1 MGGCGMETRCGRL
14 TWILAI
20 GCAIWL
26 WASQAPAQVGAEER
40 PDVRVVVDVSGSM
53 KENDPDRLALSALD
67 MLVALLPNG
76 ATAGVWTFGETVDNP
91 LPLGEVDAAW
101 RERALALPPA
111 LQDYQEYT
119 DIEVAL
125 REAAS
130 AEANG
135 WRHLVLLTDGVIDL
149 SPARGVK
156 PEVDDASRRRLVDEL
171 AAELADQGVT
181 IHAIAFSDQAD
192 LALVERLA
200 QSTGG
205 LAALA
210 ENPES
215 LLGAFLD
222 IVERIFPADQVP
234 LEEGRFVIDDGVE
247 TFSALV
253 FHEPDDAPLTLVA
266 PDGTRYRADEA
277 PDDIR
282 WQVEPRFDLIRVPE
296 PQVGEW
302 RLEGPVGEGSR
313 INVASPLHLRIADL
327 PTTLYL
333 GFEVPVEAW
342 VERDGDPLGDE
353 VEAPTLS
360 VSLQDA
366 EGEVQ
371 SLVTLQAEAGRFRG
385 RLPAPALTGNARLVF
400 RAEGEAFHRQ
410 RVQAVNVLPAIGAV
424 HRPEE
429 GRVVLAA
436 EHPRLNRD
444 NTEIHGELQGEGLEA
459 RAVGPSRWHLDLPE
473 LDEELSQPLL
483 LTATLELDGETRELA
498 LPRLMLNPEG
508 RVGIDLADVAGPTL
522 GTERVEDGER
532 SDTSLPPP
540 ETSAERAADRFVAW
554 VNRLPEA
561 ARDLWQAGAP
571 GLHQWWEAHRRDPRL
586 WGAVVLVVLVW
597 LVGSLIRRRR
607 ARRPMRREEPHV

>member
-1 MGGCGMETRCGRL
+1 M

-20 GCAIWL
+20 GCVLWL
-26 WASQAPAQVGAEER
+26 WASSVPAQVGGEER

-111 LQDYQEYT
+111 LQEYQQYT

-125 REAAS
+125 REAAR

-135 WRHLVLLTDGVIDL
+135 WRHLVLLTDGMIDL
-149 SPARGVK
+149 SPTRGAK
-156 PEVDDASRRRLVDEL
+156 PEVDNASRRRLVDEL
-171 AAELADQGVT
+171 ATELADQGVT

-205 LAALA
+205 LASLA
-210 ENPES
+210 ENPER

-222 IVERIFPADQVP
+222 IVERIFPGDQVP

-247 TFSALV
+247 TFSALL

-266 PDGTRYRADEA
+266 PDGTRYRADA
-277 PDDIR
+277 VTDAMR
-282 WQVEPRFDLIRVPE
+282 WQVEPRFDLIRVPD

-313 INVASPLHLRIADL
+313 INVDSPLHLRTTDL

-333 GFEVPVEAW
+333 GFEVSVEAW
-342 VERDGDPLGDE
+342 VEREGDPLGE
-353 VEAPTLS
+353 EIEELALS

-366 EGEVQ
+366 QGEVQ
-371 SLVTLQAEAGRFRG
+371 SLVRLQAQGGRFRG
-385 RLPAPALTGNARLVF
+385 RLPAPALTGNARLVI
-400 RAEGEAFHRQ
+400 RAEGEGFRRQ
-410 RVQAVNVLPAIGAV
+410 RLQAVNVLPAIGAV
-424 HRPEE
+424 HRPRE

-444 NTEIHGELQGEGLEA
+444 NTEIHGELQGERLEA
-459 RAVGPSRWHLDLPE
+459 QAVGASR
-473 LDEELSQPLL
+473 
-483 LTATLELDGETRELA
+483 
-498 LPRLMLNPEG
+498 
-508 RVGIDLADVAGPTL
+508 
-522 GTERVEDGER
+522 
-532 SDTSLPPP
+532 
-540 ETSAERAADRFVAW
+540 
-554 VNRLPEA
+554 
-561 ARDLWQAGAP
+561 
-571 GLHQWWEAHRRDPRL
+571 
-586 WGAVVLVVLVW
+586 
-597 LVGSLIRRRR
+597 
-607 ARRPMRREEPHV
+607 